1 MASVGKLA
9 DRARLEALVND
20 RLQAVE
26 APGATVALTVDGEP
40 WSAGIGHADM
50 ERRRPIEADARFGLY
65 SITKTVIATMILRLI
80 EGRDSIVLDDTLQ
93 TYFPDLP
100 IETPVPIRHVL
111 NHTGGLSNYGH
122 LLEYHE
128 AVRAH
133 PGTPWSDDEFL
144 ERTIATDL
152 LFLPGHGWRYS
163 NIGYLLLR
171 QLLEQETGTSFPD
184 IVRTYLGYPF
194 GLETFSGAASL
205 EDMRELTPGY
215 GTALSGDDTV
225 ENVIPHYHPGWVSH
239 GLVTSNAADVA
250 TFLDLL
256 FEPGRLVKPSL
267 LEQMLI
273 GAPVAETHNWMVNPA
288 YGLGLMMDI
297 ANQFGVVA
305 GHTGGGPGY
314 ATAAYR
320 FPDVRGHAV
329 SAVALVNRD
338 GSDVATDIVFAMV
351 EQLASE
357 LE

>member
-1 MASVGKLA
+1 MTSVGELA
-9 DRARLEALVND
+9 ERAGLEALASE
-20 RLQAVE
+20 RLKAAG
-26 APGATVALTVDGEP
+26 APGAVVALSVDGEP
-40 WSAGIGHADM
+40 WSVGIGHVDLEGREGIA
-50 ERRRPIEADARFGLY
+50 PDAQFGLY

-93 TYFPDLP
+93 AYFPSLP

-122 LLEYHE
+122 LPEYHE

-133 PGTPWSDDEFL
+133 PDTPWSDDEFL
-144 ERTIATDL
+144 ERTIATEL

-171 QLLEQETGTSFPD
+171 QLLEQETGTSFPN
-184 IVRTYLGYPF
+184 IVRSYLGQPF
-194 GLETFSGAASL
+194 GLESFAGAATL
-205 EDMRELTPGY
+205 EDMRELAPGY
-215 GTALSGDDTV
+215 GTTLSEDDTV
-225 ENVIPHYHPGWVSH
+225 KNVIPRYHPGWVSH
-239 GLVTSNAADVA
+239 GLVTSNAADLA

-297 ANQFGVVA
+297 ANRFGVVA

-314 ATAAYR
+314 STAAYH
-320 FPDVRGHAV
+320 FPDVGGRRV
-329 SAVALVNRD
+329 SSVALVNRD
-338 GSDVATDIVFAMV
+338 GSDVATDIAFAMV
-351 EQLASE
+351 ERLAGEMS
-357 LE
+357 